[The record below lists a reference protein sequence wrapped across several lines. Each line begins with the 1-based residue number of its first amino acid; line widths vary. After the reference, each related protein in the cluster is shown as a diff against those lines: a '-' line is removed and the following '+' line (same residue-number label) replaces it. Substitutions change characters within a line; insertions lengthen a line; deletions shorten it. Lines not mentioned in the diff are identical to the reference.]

1 MKVNNYGLLLTII
14 IYIIVVFISIAMFGS
29 NISSVIL
36 ENIGTSSFIKNG
48 VTHYY
53 WEGYV
58 CNIIFLVLLSCHI
71 PVIFF
76 FGKEGLLIIIDELDR
91 KSISNALKLKF
102 NTLEKR
108 LDHENTLQR
117 VTQLSD

>member
-1 MKVNNYGLLLTII
+1 MKVNNYGLLLTIL

-36 ENIGTSSFIKNG
+36 ENIGTSSFTKNG

-58 CNIIFLVLLSCHI
+58 CNIIFLILLSCHI

-76 FGKEGLLIIIDELDR
+76 FGKEGLLIIIDEIDR
-91 KSISNALKLKF
+91 KSISNAL
-102 NTLEKR
+102 
-108 LDHENTLQR
+108 
-117 VTQLSD
+117 